1 MTASGVEFPHEKQFT
16 QHLIG
21 LLRQYGW
28 LVHHDD
34 QSAQVERFIDPTGHI
49 RWRRR
54 KANAEPGFPDI
65 VAVHPVRVEVIVW
78 ECKLDLGP
86 HGGRGRSEPV
96 TPEQTA
102 WLRAWS
108 ETFLRIAGAND
119 LPGVH
124 VGIVRPAELDRLHA
138 VIVGIAGVRS

>member
-1 MTASGVEFPHEKQFT
+1 MNVEFPHEKQFV
-16 QHLIG
+16 QHLVG
-21 LLRQYGW
+21 LLKQYGW

-34 QSAQVERFIDPTGHI
+34 QSAQVERFADPVSGRI

-86 HGGRGRSEPV
+86 KGGAGRSEPV
-96 TPEQTA
+96 TPEQAA
-102 WLRAWS
+102 WM
-108 ETFLRIAGAND
+108 AGWAS
-119 LPGVH
+119 LLARLGERSH
-124 VGIVRPAELDRLHA
+124 VGIVRPHYLDHLHGI
-138 VIVGIAGVRS
+138 IVGVTSAGGL